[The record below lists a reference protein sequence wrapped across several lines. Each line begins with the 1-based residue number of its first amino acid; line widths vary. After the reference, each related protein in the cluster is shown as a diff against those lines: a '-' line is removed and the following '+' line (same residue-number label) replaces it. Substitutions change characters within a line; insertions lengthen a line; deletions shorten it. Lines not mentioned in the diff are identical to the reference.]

1 MKYLRGLS
9 VFCAGVGLA
18 GCGLLGKK
26 QPGAPAA
33 TLPTWLGRVVMV
45 DTTHR
50 FVLIDTGMPA
60 RLEGEARLLAF
71 RDRRVT
77 AVLEPTAESR
87 APYVA
92 ATILEGT
99 PAGGDTV
106 ALDESREP
114 ELPPTE

>member
-1 MKYLRGLS
+1 MRIFHAPFL
-9 VFCAGVGLA
+9 VCVAAGLA

-26 QPGAPAA
+26 QPDTPEA
-33 TLPTWLGRVVMV
+33 TLPTWVGRIVMV

-50 FVLIDTGMPA
+50 FVLIDAGAPA
-60 RLEGEARLLAF
+60 LLEEQARLLAF

-87 APYVA
+87 PPYVA
-92 ATILEGT
+92 ANIVEGA
-99 PAGGDTV
+99 PASGDMV

-114 ELPPTE
+114 ESPLTE